1 MSALPALPW
10 ERPDDRSPLSHRL
23 AADTARAVIER
34 RHPAGTLLTE
44 TDLAAAHGASR
55 TPAREAMLRLHS
67 WGLVRLLPK
76 KGAIVSEATPRER
89 RDLLALRAML
99 EVEAVRTL
107 AADPGRGS
115 GPATGREDGPA
126 TGLAAD
132 LEAILARQRAALES
146 RDVLDFAGADYAF
159 HARVIQSGG
168 NHVVAELLDTLGPRW
183 ARLTYLAVTENP
195 PRLETFLREH
205 EGLTARALAG
215 DAEGFSALVRSHI
228 EYGHFTDGDRP

>member
-1 MSALPALPW
+1 
-10 ERPDDRSPLSHRL
+10 
-23 AADTARAVIER
+23 
-34 RHPAGTLLTE
+34 
-44 TDLAAAHGASR
+44 
-55 TPAREAMLRLHS
+55 MLRLHS

-115 GPATGREDGPA
+115 GPATGQEDGPEAGSA
-126 TGLAAD
+126 TGPEAGLAAD
-132 LEAILARQRAALES
+132 LEVILARQRAALES
-146 RDVLDFAGADYAF
+146 HDVLDFAGADYAF

-228 EYGHFTDGDRP
+228 EYGHFTDGGRP